1 MAKTATSKV
10 KKDKKT
16 APAKA
21 VSVKAAPA
29 KAVSAKAASA
39 KPASVK
45 VASPKPASEKTVSA
59 KAKVNEVVKPVKKR
73 AARAKK
79 VVYRYF
85 SPDSKQV
92 EIAGEFNDWIP
103 ENMKAS
109 KDGYWQA
116 ELKLKPGSYAYRLV
130 FEGDSWEA
138 DPNSPQIT
146 GPYGPNSILKI

>member
-10 KKDKKT
+10 KKEKKPAT
-16 APAKA
+16 AKATPAK
-21 VSVKAAPA
+21 S
-29 KAVSAKAASA
+29 ASA
-39 KPASVK
+39 KPAAAK
-45 VASPKPASEKTVSA
+45 ATPAKSASA
-59 KAKVNEVVKPVKKR
+59 KAKANEVVKPVKKR
-73 AARAKK
+73 APRAKK

-103 ENMKAS
+103 EDMKAL